1 MIGWLKMK
9 APSSNPSTKKKKK
22 KSGVLD
28 LKPKLLRFHMSRS
41 GHYGTNKR
49 HGEGQRKEINYTS
62 RDMPGEEAK

>member
-1 MIGWLKMK
+1 VAQDEGPEFK
-9 APSSNPSTKKKKK
+9 PQYQKKKK

-41 GHYGTNKR
+41 GHYGPNKR